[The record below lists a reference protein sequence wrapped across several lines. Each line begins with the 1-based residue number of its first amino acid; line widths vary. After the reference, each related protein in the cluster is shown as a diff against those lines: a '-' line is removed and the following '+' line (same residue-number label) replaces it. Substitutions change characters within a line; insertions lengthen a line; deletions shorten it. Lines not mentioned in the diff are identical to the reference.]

1 MKSLQNKLDYLKSQ
15 PEFQN
20 NPFLVISRLLVWRAK
35 TLLGISSMIE
45 LKKWTIRLYLPPK
58 WRGVAK
64 LIYVFRDSYEEELDN
79 LPLYLSPGSV
89 FVDVGANYGIYSL
102 IAARI
107 VGDSGRVIAFEP
119 AKENFEILNKNI
131 LLNCMNNINLFPLA
145 LSDREGLM
153 KLYYHPD
160 PSRNSLI
167 PEHSKLKNG
176 EEVEVKQLDQVL
188 QKIGVNVVDFIKIDV
203 EGADL
208 LVIKGAKE
216 TICKYR
222 PVVQFEYIPSM
233 QSGTDLLQETF
244 DFFSRNQYVVMSSE
258 KRLTQPELITTGG
271 NFLAIPVEKL
281 R

>member
-1 MKSLQNKLDYLKSQ
+1 MKSLQNKFDYLKSQ
-15 PEFQN
+15 PTFQS
-20 NPFLVISRLLVWRAK
+20 NPFLIIGRLLVWRAK
-35 TLLGISSMIE
+35 TLLGISSTIE
-45 LKKWTIRLYLPPK
+45 LKKWTIQFYLPSK

-64 LIYVFRDSYEEELDN
+64 LIYVFRDSYEEELGN
-79 LPLYLSPGSV
+79 LSLYLSPGSV

-119 AKENFEILNKNI
+119 AQENFEILKKNI

-145 LSDREGLM
+145 LSDRNGLM

-160 PSRNSLI
+160 PGRNSLI
-167 PEHSKLKNG
+167 PEHSKFMNG
-176 EEVEVKQLDQVL
+176 EEVEVKKLDQVL
-188 QKIGVNVVDFIKIDV
+188 EKIGINLVDFIKIDV

-271 NFLAIPVEKL
+271 NFLAIPMEKM